1 MYDATGFART
11 FALVSRPSRELE
23 AKVLEA
29 KELKQAATSS
39 SVSTA
44 PSFISN
50 SELADQSNCS
60 SMLGTINGERVEGTR
75 WLNMP
80 RVSEPKNLVAFGGC
94 PISGPPSTRPIRR
107 TSTWGGATR
116 RAVPVSGLPASSR
129 SSSTWTGTFRIGGL
143 LRPSALQ

>member
-1 MYDATGFART
+1 M
-11 FALVSRPSRELE
+11 
-23 AKVLEA
+23 LEA

-94 PISGPPSTRPIRR
+94 PISGPPSYSSEKTYFNVGADQEGGFGEWSPSEFKVLEYVDWDFSDRRPPKAKR
-107 TSTWGGATR
+107 SAVSAAGGK
-116 RAVPVSGLPASSR
+116 GKKK
-129 SSSTWTGTFRIGGL
+129 GKK
-143 LRPSALQ
+143 

>member
-1 MYDATGFART
+1 M
-11 FALVSRPSRELE
+11 
-23 AKVLEA
+23 LEA

-60 SMLGTINGERVEGTR
+60 SVLGTLNGERAEGTR

-94 PISGPPSTRPIRR
+94 PTLGPPSICPIRR
-107 TSTWGGATR
+107 TSTWGGDQEGGSGEWSPSEFKVLEYVDWDFSDR
-116 RAVPVSGLPASSR
+116 RPPKAKRSAVSAA
-129 SSSTWTGTFRIGGL
+129 GGKGKKKGKK
-143 LRPSALQ
+143 

>member
-1 MYDATGFART
+1 M
-11 FALVSRPSRELE
+11 
-23 AKVLEA
+23 LEA

-60 SMLGTINGERVEGTR
+60 SVLGTINGERVEGTR

-80 RVSEPKNLVAFGGC
+80 RVSEPKKPRRLRLVPHF
-94 PISGPPSTRPIRR
+94 
-107 TSTWGGATR
+107 
-116 RAVPVSGLPASSR
+116 RAAV
-129 SSSTWTGTFRIGGL
+129 
-143 LRPSALQ
+143 